1 MPKPDPAAVARFES
15 LIPNLRGVSRRPVFG
30 QPAAFVD
37 GNMFFGVFGDHL
49 IVRLSEADR
58 ASAAKELGATAFEPM
73 AGRSMREYVVLP
85 TKLLADLPATEAWV
99 ARAFEYASRLPKK
112 SGGSRA

>member
-15 LIPNLRGVSRRPVFG
+15 LIPKHRGVSRRPVFG
-30 QPAAFVD
+30 QPAAFID
-37 GNMFFGVFGDHL
+37 GNMFFGVFVDHL

-58 ASAAKELGATAFEPM
+58 AAATKELGATAFEPM
-73 AGRSMREYVVLP
+73 AGRPMREYVVLP
-85 TKLLADLPATEAWV
+85 AKLLADGPATEGWV

-112 SGGSRA
+112 SGASRA